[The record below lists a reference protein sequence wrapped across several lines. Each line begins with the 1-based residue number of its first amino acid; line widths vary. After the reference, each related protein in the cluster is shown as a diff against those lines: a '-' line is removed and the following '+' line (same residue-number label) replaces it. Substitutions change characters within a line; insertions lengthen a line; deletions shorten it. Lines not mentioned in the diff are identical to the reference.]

1 MDQTKVYI
9 AYYATVCDSDGGY
22 YVDWDNK
29 EIINV
34 YSTLELLNEK
44 IKDAILKL
52 GGHFFTPG
60 PELTK
65 WRHPTENVFDFG
77 NKWSYVWSYEEA
89 NFITELDIFK

>member
-1 MDQTKVYI
+1 MESKKFTY
-9 AYYATVCDSDGGY
+9 TFPDGSIIEEFKANGKMH
-22 YVDWDNK
+22 NAFGPARI
-29 EIINV
+29 IINPNGV
-34 YSTLELLNEK
+34 RQ
-44 IKDAILKL
+44 IWKDKL